1 MKKILRYTLLS
12 LIAISVLAVNGCKK
26 NDDENGPDK
35 GSLITSHTWN
45 FSSLTTSSTDP
56 MVQAVVNLAAAFFTN
71 GTLTFSSGGTYTM
84 SILGSSGGGTWELS
98 ADGSTLTFDKGTE
111 DELIYSVITLTSD
124 VLSYSFTDVDE
135 DLGTYDMIFKWVK

>member
-56 MVQAVVNLAAAFFTN
+56 MVQAVVRVTDPDYTVLRFTAQRGN
-71 GTLTFSSGGTYTM
+71 YYHALSNVTF
-84 SILGSSGGGTWELS
+84 EL
-98 ADGSTLTFDKGTE
+98 
-111 DELIYSVITLTSD
+111 
-124 VLSYSFTDVDE
+124 
-135 DLGTYDMIFKWVK
+135 